1 MGLTI
6 RSAEAA
12 DLATLRELWEALYGE
27 HPEPE
32 HERKSWEQ
40 VAEDVRLA
48 VEEHVVLVAEEDGR
62 AVGFLL
68 GRPKKDRIG
77 YVSDLYVR
85 PEHRRRVLG
94 RALLSEG
101 ARLLGREVVTLDVDA
116 SNADARAFYE
126 RLGFREQ
133 SSRLAAPAEALR

>member
-1 MGLTI
+1 MTI
-6 RSAEAA
+6 RKAVAA

-27 HPEPE
+27 YPEPE
-32 HERKSWEQ
+32 HERKGWEQ
-40 VAEDVRLA
+40 VAGDVRLA
-48 VEEHVVLVAEEDGR
+48 VEEHEHVVLVAEEDGR

-85 PEHRRRVLG
+85 PDRRGRGLG

-116 SNADARAFYE
+116 SNAEARAFYE

-133 SSRLAAPAEALR
+133 SSRLAARAEALR

>member
-1 MGLTI
+1 MGVTI

-12 DLATLRELWEALYGE
+12 DLATVRELWEALYGE

-32 HERKSWEQ
+32 HERKRWEEI
-40 VAEDVRLA
+40 AGDVRLA
-48 VEEHVVLVAEEDGR
+48 VEEHVVLIAEEDGR

-85 PEHRRRVLG
+85 PDHRRRGLG

-101 ARLLGREVVTLDVDA
+101 AHLLGREVVTLDVDA
-116 SNADARAFYE
+116 SNPDARAFYE

-133 SSRLAAPAEALR
+133 SSRLAARAEALR

>member
-1 MGLTI
+1 M
-6 RSAEAA
+6 
-12 DLATLRELWEALYGE
+12 
-27 HPEPE
+27 
-32 HERKSWEQ
+32 
-40 VAEDVRLA
+40 
-48 VEEHVVLVAEEDGR
+48 LVAEEDGSR

-133 SSRLAAPAEALR
+133 SSRLTAPAEALR

>member
-1 MGLTI
+1 VTI

-12 DLATLRELWEALYGE
+12 DLATVRELWEALYGE

-32 HERKSWEQ
+32 HERKRWEEI
-40 VAEDVRLA
+40 AGDVRLA
-48 VEEHVVLVAEEDGR
+48 VEEHVVLLAEEGGR

-68 GRPKKDRIG
+68 ARTKKDRIG

-85 PEHRRRVLG
+85 PDHRRRGLG

-116 SNADARAFYE
+116 SNPDARTFYE

-133 SSRLAAPAEALR
+133 SSRLAARAEVLR